1 MNNIFDTHAHYSSR
15 QFDADRAEL
24 LTALPAGGVVGVLE
38 CATHSGDAAQVLE
51 LAHAAPYFHA
61 ALGIHPESLI
71 EEDAAT
77 VAVYHGDWRAE
88 LAAMRPLFADKAVA
102 AVGEIGLDHHWP
114 VPRQEQYDLFEAQL
128 QLAKELDLPVSVH
141 DREAHA
147 EMYELLRKYKPRG
160 ALHCYSGS
168 ADDAAW
174 LVEQG
179 MSGALEPGFLF
190 FGFNTPEAPGFTFTY
205 DEYGN
210 VVTTWMGGVNTA
222 GEFSYSPLYMA
233 TETEYNSIGSLVTGV
248 TDQRGKWTRYTVND
262 NTGLTS
268 QAVYPNGLTMAY
280 GYNSSHQ
287 PTSISGGGMSVGYG
301 YDSAKRLSSITR
313 NGMSYGFTY
322 NKFGNPAAVTVGNQT
337 LSTNNW
343 SNAGDLL
350 STTYGNGTV
359 YSYTYDNYGRVTQVK
374 KNNVLQSK
382 SDYNA
387 KGELARF
394 SDSASGRTT

>member
-1 MNNIFDTHAHYSSR
+1 MTNIFDTHAHYSSR

-179 MSGALEPGFLF
+179 MYLGFGGAVTYERATRLRALAAQLPPQAIVMETDAPDIAPQWLYAPAAQRAAGGVIGRNEPGELPRVAATLAALR
-190 FGFNTPEAPGFTFTY
+190 GARL
-205 DEYGN
+205 DEWAAQ
-210 VVTTWMGGVNTA
+210 TTANA
-222 GEFSYSPLYMA
+222 LAALP
-233 TETEYNSIGSLVTGV
+233 
-248 TDQRGKWTRYTVND
+248 
-262 NTGLTS
+262 
-268 QAVYPNGLTMAY
+268 
-280 GYNSSHQ
+280 
-287 PTSISGGGMSVGYG
+287 
-301 YDSAKRLSSITR
+301 RL
-313 NGMSYGFTY
+313 
-322 NKFGNPAAVTVGNQT
+322 AA
-337 LSTNNW
+337 L
-343 SNAGDLL
+343 
-350 STTYGNGTV
+350 
-359 YSYTYDNYGRVTQVK
+359 
-374 KNNVLQSK
+374 
-382 SDYNA
+382 
-387 KGELARF
+387 
-394 SDSASGRTT
+394 

>member
-114 VPRQEQYDLFEAQL
+114 CRGRSSTTCLKHNCSLPRSSTWPCA
-128 QLAKELDLPVSVH
+128 VH

-168 ADDAAW
+168 ADDAALAGGAGHVSGLW
-174 LVEQG
+174 RRRDLQG
-179 MSGALEPGFLF
+179 REARGQGA
-190 FGFNTPEAPGFTFTY
+190 
-205 DEYGN
+205 
-210 VVTTWMGGVNTA
+210 GG
-222 GEFSYSPLYMA
+222 
-233 TETEYNSIGSLVTGV
+233 
-248 TDQRGKWTRYTVND
+248 
-262 NTGLTS
+262 
-268 QAVYPNGLTMAY
+268 
-280 GYNSSHQ
+280 H
-287 PTSISGGGMSVGYG
+287 
-301 YDSAKRLSSITR
+301 
-313 NGMSYGFTY
+313 
-322 NKFGNPAAVTVGNQT
+322 PA
-337 LSTNNW
+337 
-343 SNAGDLL
+343 
-350 STTYGNGTV
+350 
-359 YSYTYDNYGRVTQVK
+359 
-374 KNNVLQSK
+374 
-382 SDYNA
+382 
-387 KGELARF
+387 
-394 SDSASGRTT
+394 

>member
-168 ADDAAW
+168 ADDAALAGGAGHVPGLW
-174 LVEQG
+174 RRRDLQG
-179 MSGALEPGFLF
+179 REARSQGA
-190 FGFNTPEAPGFTFTY
+190 
-205 DEYGN
+205 
-210 VVTTWMGGVNTA
+210 GG
-222 GEFSYSPLYMA
+222 
-233 TETEYNSIGSLVTGV
+233 
-248 TDQRGKWTRYTVND
+248 
-262 NTGLTS
+262 
-268 QAVYPNGLTMAY
+268 
-280 GYNSSHQ
+280 H
-287 PTSISGGGMSVGYG
+287 
-301 YDSAKRLSSITR
+301 
-313 NGMSYGFTY
+313 
-322 NKFGNPAAVTVGNQT
+322 PA
-337 LSTNNW
+337 
-343 SNAGDLL
+343 
-350 STTYGNGTV
+350 
-359 YSYTYDNYGRVTQVK
+359 
-374 KNNVLQSK
+374 
-382 SDYNA
+382 
-387 KGELARF
+387 
-394 SDSASGRTT
+394 

>member
-168 ADDAAW
+168 ADDR
-174 LVEQG
+174 
-179 MSGALEPGFLF
+179 ALLETDCP
-190 FGFNTPEAPGFTFTY
+190 
-205 DEYGN
+205 
-210 VVTTWMGGVNTA
+210 
-222 GEFSYSPLYMA
+222 YMA
-233 TETEYNSIGSLVTGV
+233 PEPVRGTRNDSRNIVRVAAYIGTLW
-248 TDQRGKWTRYTVND
+248 DMD
-262 NTGLTS
+262 A
-268 QAVYPNGLTMAY
+268 QAVLDQTAANAR
-280 GYNSSHQ
+280 
-287 PTSISGGGMSVGYG
+287 
-301 YDSAKRLSSITR
+301 AC
-313 NGMSYGFTY
+313 
-322 NKFGNPAAVTVGNQT
+322 FGV
-337 LSTNNW
+337 
-343 SNAGDLL
+343 
-350 STTYGNGTV
+350 
-359 YSYTYDNYGRVTQVK
+359 
-374 KNNVLQSK
+374 
-382 SDYNA
+382 
-387 KGELARF
+387 
-394 SDSASGRTT
+394 